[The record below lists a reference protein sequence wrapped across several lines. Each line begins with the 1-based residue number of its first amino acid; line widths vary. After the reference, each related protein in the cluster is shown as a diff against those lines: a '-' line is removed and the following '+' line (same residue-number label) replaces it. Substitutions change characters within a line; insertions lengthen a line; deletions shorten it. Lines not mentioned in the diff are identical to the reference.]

1 MLVCNIMD
9 LFLLLCLELGRLATR
24 PPVTVLGLVVCILD
38 AAARRSRANR
48 ASCKHGPSSVALGA
62 KTLSRPLEGH
72 HRDPPQILDAAG
84 AKLSA
89 IEERWESTANAPL
102 DLADGFHVP
111 PMKLRYAA
119 VFAAAPLAQGFVP
132 ARAAMPRAR
141 VIVRSEPIEINA
153 PTVYSHWSANVNE
166 EVFLPRLEIVLTQ
179 TSTPPAARTTTYNAQ
194 VQTIRAQEMYTAL
207 KTHKYEREARAAA
220 LEDHKSFFAGLL
232 GRADANARAVNP
244 ATDPSL
250 AKAAVA
256 ARRS

>member
-1 MLVCNIMD
+1 
-9 LFLLLCLELGRLATR
+9 
-24 PPVTVLGLVVCILD
+24 
-38 AAARRSRANR
+38 
-48 ASCKHGPSSVALGA
+48 
-62 KTLSRPLEGH
+62 
-72 HRDPPQILDAAG
+72 
-84 AKLSA
+84 
-89 IEERWESTANAPL
+89 
-102 DLADGFHVP
+102 
-111 PMKLRYAA
+111 MKLRAA
-119 VFAAAPLAQGFVP
+119 LAFAPLAQGFVP
-132 ARAAMPRAR
+132 ARTTDPRTA
-141 VIVRSEPIEINA
+141 VVVRSEPIEINA

-166 EVFLPRLEIVLTQ
+166 E
-179 TSTPPAARTTTYNAQ
+179 

>member
-1 MLVCNIMD
+1 
-9 LFLLLCLELGRLATR
+9 
-24 PPVTVLGLVVCILD
+24 
-38 AAARRSRANR
+38 
-48 ASCKHGPSSVALGA
+48 
-62 KTLSRPLEGH
+62 
-72 HRDPPQILDAAG
+72 
-84 AKLSA
+84 
-89 IEERWESTANAPL
+89 
-102 DLADGFHVP
+102 
-111 PMKLRYAA
+111 MKLRAA
-119 VFAAAPLAQGFVP
+119 LALAPLAQGFAP
-132 ARAAMPRAR
+132 ARTPCPRTA
-141 VIVRSEPIEINA
+141 VVVRSEPIEINA

-166 EVFLPRLEIVLTQ
+166 E
-179 TSTPPAARTTTYNAQ
+179 